1 MKSIQFYDFQFRHRI
16 DLREYLK
23 KYYSLDFVNQ
33 NGFLVCT
40 TDSDLSIHID
50 GQYEN
55 TWVQSNMASNARSK
69 HGSFLKYGTI
79 IDWESIKQ
87 DCSIVQAVEI
97 ITKNRSSLSG
107 YMTAHYKKLESIF
120 TKVATRFRYARLPEV
135 VDYLESRGI
144 DHISYAEEFN
154 IGSPKS
160 YDSLINDLITANTSA
175 QEIKELLSD
184 LFIIRNPR
192 SYEYL
197 PFAPAVVV
205 PVHDRSS
212 DFIGFHGRRVSPG
225 KSQRFYNT
233 GFLKDCAKEILYG
246 EDKSS
251 ISEAIENKQ
260 QLILTKGIF
269 DFFACYQNGYHQ
281 VLATLNRG
289 ISTQQFDEVV
299 KYPVTKIIVGFTAP
313 KERDTIL
320 GLMHHS
326 LNKVDLSL
334 IGGAQDIDEAVIAGS
349 GLSDIIENALTNMQA
364 TEDGRIAAALKK
376 KKAGME
382 ALTELGQTFLIKET
396 ALETLINTSKKSP
409 RKMKNFLVNEGITGK
424 EVVQQVGYIRFPKT
438 YVTDTILGGFG
449 AELRTL
455 LFLLLKTKGRQTP
468 INYTQSALR
477 AHLGLSQAV
486 LIGHLKKLKQ
496 SGYLMWKSDIRI
508 EVLKTK
514 RKRTVVFHY
523 YPSTIKFG

>member
-23 KYYSLDFVNQ
+23 KYYSLDFVEE
-33 NGFLVCT
+33 NGVYVCA
-40 TDSDLSIHID
+40 TDPNLSIHID
-50 GQYEN
+50 GKYEN
-55 TWVQSNMASNARSK
+55 TWVQSNMASDAGSK

-144 DHISYAEEFN
+144 DHTSYAEEFN

-212 DFIGFHGRRVSPG
+212 DFVGFHGRRVSPG

-233 GFLKDCAKEILYG
+233 GFLRDRAKEILFG
-246 EDKSS
+246 EDKSG
-251 ISEAIENKQ
+251 ISEAIDKKQ

-269 DFFACYQNGYHQ
+269 DFFACYQSGYHQ
-281 VLATLNRG
+281 VLATLNTG
-289 ISTQQFDEVV
+289 ISSQQFDQVLN
-299 KYPVTKIIVGFTAP
+299 YPVTEIIVGFTAP
-313 KERDTIL
+313 DERDTIL
-320 GLMHHS
+320 GLMSQS
-326 LNKVDLSL
+326 LNKVDISL
-334 IGGAQDIDEAVIAGS
+334 VDDIRDIDEVVSSGKSLSSILAG
-349 GLSDIIENALTNMQA
+349 ALKNMKA
-364 TEDGRIAAALKK
+364 TESGIIAASLKT
-376 KKAGME
+376 KKARMDT
-382 ALTELGQTFLIKET
+382 LTELGQTFLVSEANLT
-396 ALETLINTSKKSP
+396 TLVKTSKKSP
-409 RKMKNFLVNEGITGK
+409 RKIKDFLLEKGNEGRSEVPGGK
-424 EVVQQVGYIRFPKT
+424 YIRFPKT
-438 YVTDTILGGFG
+438 FITDPILSGFG

-477 AHLGLSQAV
+477 ADLGLSQAV
-486 LIGHLKKLKQ
+486 LIDHLKKLKVA
-496 SGYLMWKSDIRI
+496 GYLLEKKNIRI
-508 EVLKTK
+508 EQLKTR
-514 RKRTVVFHY
+514 RKRVVVFHY